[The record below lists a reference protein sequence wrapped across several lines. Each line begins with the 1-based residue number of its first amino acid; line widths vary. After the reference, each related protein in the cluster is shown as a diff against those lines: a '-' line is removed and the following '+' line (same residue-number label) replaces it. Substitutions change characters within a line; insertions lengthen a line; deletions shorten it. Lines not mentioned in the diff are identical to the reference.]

1 MAKRKTKAP
10 KKTRDVYLSRSIREA
25 TTTKNKRGGGK
36 KTKTVRATQGFV
48 GSGTKTV
55 VKTDKTGKVIKKK
68 TKDIGNNKAN
78 RQVARSAKKAAR
90 NIRRGGEDILDYK
103 KGGSVSAL
111 GSGKRSARVLQRAAK
126 TARKGRKAVDEG
138 REKKADRLLKKAAK
152 QETRG
157 IKIEEREA
165 KRSRKRIGRAATKG
179 KGGMGAILP
188 QKKKGGSVKV
198 HMMYKGGKSKRV
210 STLAEHN
217 RLKKLG
223 YTHTKPKKKK

>member
-103 KGGSVSAL
+103 KGGSV
-111 GSGKRSARVLQRAAK
+111 
-126 TARKGRKAVDEG
+126 
-138 REKKADRLLKKAAK
+138 
-152 QETRG
+152 
-157 IKIEEREA
+157 
-165 KRSRKRIGRAATKG
+165 
-179 KGGMGAILP
+179 
-188 QKKKGGSVKV
+188 KV
-198 HMMYKGGKSKRV
+198 HMMYKGGKSKKV